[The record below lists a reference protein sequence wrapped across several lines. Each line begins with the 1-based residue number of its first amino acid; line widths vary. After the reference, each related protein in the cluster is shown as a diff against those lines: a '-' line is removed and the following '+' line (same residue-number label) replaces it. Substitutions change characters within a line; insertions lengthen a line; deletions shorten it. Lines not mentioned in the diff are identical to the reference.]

1 MSPVRRAPTAP
12 VQRVAAPQP
21 DGSTL
26 LTLTATA
33 AADTSPS
40 NTGDPWLVR
49 NPHHTGREPVT
60 LVLSPIGPAWDAL
73 TEACVLPSV
82 SWHQGP
88 YGELSYDGE
97 GGLVGGLAVEDARV
111 SLGDDSLGGDQR
123 LAVTLDLVL
132 VGSVAL
138 LSVHVQ
144 VTARGVV
151 AADNDDA
158 SA

>member
-60 LVLSPIGPAWDAL
+60 LVLSPVGPAWDAL

-111 SLGDDSLGGDQR
+111 SLGGDQR

-144 VTARGVV
+144 VTARGV
-151 AADNDDA
+151 AADNDAA